1 MNLFPAFELNQHLS
15 CGQDGHALDELTD
28 GAFAPFRD
36 RGCCLFQRLLCL
48 HQAGT
53 GALSVGAAL
62 QDILFLLFEFCL
74 LGKDLGEFRVATV
87 LVLCVNHLCQ
97 KALELRIELRQSA
110 VNVGKAHRLPLHRQQ
125 LQ

>member
-1 MNLFPAFELNQHLS
+1 MNFFSALELNQHLS
-15 CGQDGHALDELTD
+15 CGQDCHALDELTD

-36 RGCCLFQRLLCL
+36 RGRCLFQRLLCL

-62 QDILFLLFEFCL
+62 QDILFLLFEFRL
-74 LGKDLGEFRVATV
+74 LGKDLGEFRVAAV
-87 LVLCVNHLCQ
+87 LVRRVNRLCQ
-97 KALELRIELRQSA
+97 KALELCIELRQA
-110 VNVGKAHRLPLHRQQ
+110 LVDVGQAHRLPLHWQQ